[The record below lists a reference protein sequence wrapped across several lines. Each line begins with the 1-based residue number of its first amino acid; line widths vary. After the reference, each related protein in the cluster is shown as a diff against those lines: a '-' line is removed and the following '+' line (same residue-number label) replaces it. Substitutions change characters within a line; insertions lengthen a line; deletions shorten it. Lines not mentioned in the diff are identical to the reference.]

1 MSLEGLKAMQK
12 FKSTLQMVA
21 PDFKI
26 VPYEDISEEVL
37 VMPRIAIR
45 REQSFLPMPYRLKND
60 NPNFEMLR
68 EQIDMAMSV
77 YADTLQKIFVNFEM
91 PALHVRETRNM
102 VRPGNGEAVNLHIT
116 TDISENDYITAA
128 MYDGVVSYVGI
139 TIEGG
144 SVPYDDK
151 AIRKIFSKAIGHMV
165 SYRWAEPHVFAWTC
179 HDQPAYIRVVK

>member
-1 MSLEGLKAMQK
+1 MLLEGLEAMQK

-26 VPYEDISEEVL
+26 VPYEGISEEVL

-45 REQSFLPMPYRLKND
+45 REQSFLPMPYRLKDD

-77 YADTLQKIFVNFEM
+77 YADTLQRIFVNFQM
-91 PALHVRETRNM
+91 PELHVRETRSS

-116 TDISENDYITAA
+116 TNISEHEYIEAA
-128 MYDGVVSYVGI
+128 KYDSVVSYIGMSV
-139 TIEGG
+139 EGG

-151 AIRKIFSKAIGHMV
+151 AIRKIFTKTIGHMV
-165 SYRWAEPHVFAWTC
+165 SYRWAEYYVFGWTC
-179 HDQPAYIRVVK
+179 HDQPAFIRIVK